1 MRKMKRRLK
10 FNSAC
15 ELESKMARKITLE
28 TSASLKI
35 NTGNYETVDV
45 SKTLIMEIEFET
57 PDELVEKSRKADNC
71 VAALLRA
78 EADGM
83 LEQLGR
89 KRIMKVNGVDTP
101 VEIFKSYVK

>member
-1 MRKMKRRLK
+1 MP
-10 FNSAC
+10 
-15 ELESKMARKITLE
+15 RKISLE

-45 SKTLIMEIEFET
+45 SKTVVMEIEFET
-57 PDELVEKSRKADNC
+57 ADELIEKSKKADNM

-78 EADGM
+78 EAEGM

-89 KRIMKVNGVDTP
+89 KRIMKIAGQDTP
-101 VEIFKSYVK
+101 AELFKSYVKE

>member
-1 MRKMKRRLK
+1 
-10 FNSAC
+10 
-15 ELESKMARKITLE
+15 MARKVTLE

-57 PDELVEKSRKADNC
+57 PDELVEKSKKADNA

-78 EADGM
+78 EAEGM

-89 KRIMKVNGVDTP
+89 KRIMKVNGQDTP
-101 VEIFKSYVK
+101 AELFKSYVK